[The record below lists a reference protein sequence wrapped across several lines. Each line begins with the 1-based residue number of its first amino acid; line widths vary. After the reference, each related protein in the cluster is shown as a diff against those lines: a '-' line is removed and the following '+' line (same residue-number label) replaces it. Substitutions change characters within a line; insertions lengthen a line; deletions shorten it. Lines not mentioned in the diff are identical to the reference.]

1 MDVLERR
8 LLQVEVPV
16 DSRADVS
23 AHGFWKWG
31 ATVMFDIRIFN
42 LSTGSYLR
50 MKTEKSEK

>member
-1 MDVLERR
+1 MLERR

-50 MKTEKSEK
+50 MKTKKSEK